1 MFSDTGSS
9 LSNRVGANPRVCWP
23 CAAGPTDATKMG
35 HPYFHLVSDKR
46 CSHYDPAV
54 PEFTYTGKVRDPKA
68 LPTDWP
74 TELAEAVW
82 REGGSNLLIDMFT
95 ITFTIEASSDSAALR
110 LGDRIAAS
118 VAGII
123 EQSVVQIPPRA

>member
-1 MFSDTGSS
+1 M
-9 LSNRVGANPRVCWP
+9 
-23 CAAGPTDATKMG
+23 
-35 HPYFHLVSDKR
+35 
-46 CSHYDPAV
+46 
-54 PEFTYTGKVRDPKA
+54 PEFTYTGKFRDPKA